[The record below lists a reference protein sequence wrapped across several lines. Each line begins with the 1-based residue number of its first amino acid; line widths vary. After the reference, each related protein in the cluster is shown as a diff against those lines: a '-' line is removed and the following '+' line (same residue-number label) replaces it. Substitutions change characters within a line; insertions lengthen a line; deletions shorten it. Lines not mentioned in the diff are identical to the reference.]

1 MVKELIRTNDVVLLS
16 YLQAELAGRDIEF
29 VVLDTH
35 TSILEG
41 SLGILP
47 RRLMVSCEDEQ
58 AAQGVL
64 EQILKEHH
72 GDG

>member
-1 MVKELIRTNDVVLLS
+1 MKELIRTNDVVLLS
-16 YLQAELAGRDIEF
+16 YLQVELEGRGIDF

-47 RRLMVSCEDEQ
+47 RRVMVTSEDER

-64 EQILKEHH
+64 EQILKGHDDH
-72 GDG
+72 G